1 MCMTPFAKTDQKEG
15 VNYRF
20 PCGKCPECSA
30 RRIAAWS
37 FRLIQQ
43 EKISLS
49 AHFLTLTYDTLHVPI
64 SDHGFMSL
72 KKRDVQ
78 LFIKRLRKSSPK
90 EEQKQN
96 PIRYYCAGEYGG
108 RTKRPH
114 YHIIIFNAR
123 VELLQPAWDLGQ
135 IHYGTVGGASIG
147 YTLKYISKP
156 KTYRHANDDRTTEFA
171 LMSKRLG
178 ANYLTPNMVN
188 WHHAD
193 LKKRMYMVLPD
204 GKKVS
209 MPRYYK
215 DKIYDE
221 HQRAIIAQYHVQK
234 IGEKI
239 LEWETNPNYET
250 NEYNKQQ
257 AAIAA
262 FKSQA
267 LKSAQNDKL

>member
-20 PCGKCPECSA
+20 PCGKCPECTA

-37 FRLIQQ
+37 FRLTQQ
-43 EKISLS
+43 EKISTM
-49 AHFLTLTYDTLHVPI
+49 AHFLTLTYDTNHIPI
-64 SDHGFMSL
+64 TDNGFMSL
-72 KKRDVQ
+72 NKRDAQ
-78 LFIKRLRKSSPK
+78 LFIKRLRKAHTK
-90 EEQKQN
+90 EEMLQN
-96 PIRYYCAGEYGG
+96 PIRYYLAGEYGG

-114 YHIIIFNAR
+114 YHIILFNAR
-123 VELLQPAWDLGQ
+123 TELLQPAWNLGA

-156 KTYRHANDDRTTEFA
+156 KTYRHANDDRTNEFA

-178 ANYLTPNMVN
+178 ANYLTPAIVH
-188 WHHAD
+188 WHHSD
-193 LKKRMYMVLPD
+193 LENRMHMVIPD
-204 GKKVS
+204 GKKIS

-215 DKIYDE
+215 DKLYDE
-221 HQRAIIAQYHVQK
+221 DQRAQIAQHHIKK

-239 LEWETNPNYET
+239 LEWETNPDYEH

-257 AAIAA
+257 ATIAA
-262 FKSQA
+262 FKKQA
-267 LKSAQNDKL
+267 ADAAKNDKL